1 MQYIPQVYEDEG
13 NGQQA
18 NLPFKNF
25 LTVKF
30 GSEKSLFKEP
40 FLARNQ
46 NFFWLKISSY
56 EEWSFIYI
64 TFQALKSKQW
74 IILSSPCWGRMDYY
88 PILKTREQGYS
99 GLYSKSVIRPEIE
112 PESSRSIGY
121 VISSCKDY
129 CRKVCLWEKT

>member
-46 NFFWLKISSY
+46 NFF
-56 EEWSFIYI
+56 
-64 TFQALKSKQW
+64 
-74 IILSSPCWGRMDYY
+74 
-88 PILKTREQGYS
+88 
-99 GLYSKSVIRPEIE
+99 
-112 PESSRSIGY
+112 
-121 VISSCKDY
+121 
-129 CRKVCLWEKT
+129 